1 MNYVLIHEPLP
12 LPQVSSGNV
21 KGFPQ
26 ENPKDRMHISFLA
39 GIRIIQR
46 DRDPEKYSG
55 YQVSQNSSYLSVQL
69 TQIGIISNR

>member
-1 MNYVLIHEPLP
+1 MNYVIIYEP

-26 ENPKDRMHISFLA
+26 ESPKDRMHISFLA

-55 YQVSQNSSYLSVQL
+55 YQVKYRQSYLSIC
-69 TQIGIISNR
+69 TAIISHR

>member
-1 MNYVLIHEPLP
+1 M
-12 LPQVSSGNV
+12 SSGNV

-26 ENPKDRMHISFLA
+26 ESPKDRMHISFLA

-55 YQVSQNSSYLSVQL
+55 YQV
-69 TQIGIISNR
+69 R

>member
-1 MNYVLIHEPLP
+1 MNYVIIYEP

-26 ENPKDRMHISFLA
+26 ESPKDRMHISFLA

-55 YQVSQNSSYLSVQL
+55 YQVK
-69 TQIGIISNR
+69 